1 MGLLIN
7 RKILLQEFF
16 DWNDNY
22 PQWACPTC
30 KQSLL
35 QIKNKT
41 LYTAILRKMRESQAQ
56 AYYINNINDSSAYE
70 GEESVFSCL
79 FLCSNNRCNEATSCC
94 GNVYFHFEEL
104 STNDIDCCSADE
116 LNVKSRQHY
125 YPKYFYPH
133 LCLFEISELCPES
146 VKQAIEESFATFFS
160 SITATTNS
168 IRISIEAL
176 LREHEIPSEDEKG
189 RFISLHRRIESISVD
204 SKLYPFKDQ
213 LLTLKYMGND
223 GSHNESEVSK
233 EDIVDAYEVLSDIL
247 EKIYPEKKDI
257 NVALKRLDDKF
268 RRKP

>member
-1 MGLLIN
+1 MGLLIK
-7 RKILLQEFF
+7 RSILLSYKFSS
-16 DWNDNY
+16 DIKGSLLV
-22 PQWACPTC
+22 CPTC
-30 KQSLL
+30 KQNLL
-35 QIKNKT
+35 QI
-41 LYTAILRKMRESQAQ
+41 Y
-56 AYYINNINDSSAYE
+56 NDSFKHDLNKQGRQLERVATLLD
-70 GEESVFSCL
+70 GDESLTFSCL
-79 FLCSNNRCNEATSCC
+79 LRCTNSLCLEVVACGGYGACNDEYYEDQF
-94 GNVYFHFEEL
+94 GNYHMVGYK
-104 STNDIDCCSADE
+104 DY
-116 LNVKSRQHY
+116 Y
-125 YPKYFYPH
+125 YPKYFHPH
-133 LCLFEISELCPES
+133 LCLFNIPELCPNS